1 MGFYK
6 RWVLA
11 HLLDVAMRNRVLDPY
26 RHRVTGKARGLV
38 LEIGVGSGLNLPLY
52 GSAVDRVCAIDPSL
66 ELLHRARSRI
76 ADATVPIWLL
86 GASAEYLPF
95 ADAIFD
101 TVVTTW
107 TLCSIPDPLAAL
119 IEMRRVLKP
128 GGYLLFAEHGLAP
141 DLRVEQWQHRLTPY
155 WKRIAGGCHL
165 DRKIDALIQHAG
177 FEIEAVDT
185 GYMKG
190 PKPFTF
196 MYQGSADN

>member
-1 MGFYK
+1 
-6 RWVLA
+6 
-11 HLLDVAMRNRVLDPY
+11 
-26 RHRVTGKARGLV
+26 
-38 LEIGVGSGLNLPLY
+38 
-52 GSAVDRVCAIDPSL
+52 
-66 ELLHRARSRI
+66 
-76 ADATVPIWLL
+76 
-86 GASAEYLPF
+86 
-95 ADAIFD
+95 
-101 TVVTTW
+101 
-107 TLCSIPDPLAAL
+107 
-119 IEMRRVLKP
+119 MRRVPKL

-155 WKRIAGGCHL
+155 WKRIAGGCRL